1 MLDRNELIDS
11 EAGISWQQIV
21 RDEDSRPVG
30 SRSIS
35 MRDASRR
42 TDLDRMVQEFADFC
56 KATPG
61 GDELASIGIAMNEI
75 NTESRELLN
84 KLDLADNEDDIRKDE
99 PLLDAAV
106 SLFKALDR
114 YYVQMCGLKT
124 GTAGD

>member
-21 RDEDSRPVG
+21 RDEDNRPLS
-30 SRSIS
+30 SRSVS

-42 TDLDRMVQEFADFC
+42 TDLDRIVHEFADFC
-56 KATPG
+56 KAASG
-61 GDELASIGIAMNEI
+61 GDEIASIGVAMNEL
-75 NTESRELLN
+75 NTQSRELLN
-84 KLDLADNEDDIRKDE
+84 KLDLADNEEDIRKDE
-99 PLLDAAV
+99 PLLDSAV

-114 YYVQMCGLKT
+114 YYVQICGLKT

>member
-21 RDEDSRPVG
+21 RDENNRPIG
-30 SRSIS
+30 SRSVP

-42 TDLDRMVQEFADFC
+42 TDLDRIVQEFGEFC
-56 KATPG
+56 KAAPG
-61 GDELASIGIAMNEI
+61 GYKPTSIGVAMNEI
-75 NTESRELLN
+75 NTQSRELLN
-84 KLDLADNEDDIRKDE
+84 KLDLADNEDDIRKGE

>member
-1 MLDRNELIDS
+1 MADRNELIDS

-21 RDEDSRPVG
+21 RGEDNHPIS
-30 SRSIS
+30 SRSFS
-35 MRDASRR
+35 MRDATRR
-42 TDLDRMVQEFADFC
+42 TDLDRIVQEFADFC

-61 GDELASIGIAMNEI
+61 GDELASIGVAMNEI
-75 NTESRELLN
+75 NKQSRELLN
-84 KLDLADNEDDIRKDE
+84 KLDLTEKEDDIRKDE
-99 PLLDAAV
+99 PLLDAAL